1 MTAKT
6 LTPDQATLAVGHVY
20 VLAVAGESNAAA
32 TAEQELKDRFIQATA
47 AGLCP
52 DPVAVAKTLATL
64 KDIDFPRGTP
74 ATTTGPKHRLDAL
87 LDRVP
92 HVPQEP

>member
-1 MTAKT
+1 MTAKA
-6 LTPDQATLAVGHVY
+6 LTADQATMAVGHVY
-20 VLAVAGESNAAA
+20 VLAVAGDADAA
-32 TAEQELKDRFIQATA
+32 TSAEQELKDRFIQATA

-64 KDIDFPRGTP
+64 KDIDFPRGST
-74 ATTTGPKHRLDAL
+74 ATTGSKHRLDAL
-87 LDRVP
+87 LGRVP